1 MTQTHCRRTSFS
13 FFFKLLRLC
22 VCCLF
27 SEHALISYSPLS
39 IYLCCFL
46 LFELLGS
53 FSFFLSYLL
62 CQIISP
68 HLVVVSLL
76 HRQQCPPFFVDPF
89 TLSDPVF
96 FFFLFDSHILITLCA
111 ATYVYIYSCVAFFF
125 FLCLQA
131 SGRSHIITPHLSVFF
146 FFFTVVL
153 IQSLETRMSTKDSLV
168 IPLEREAV
176 HLNASPE
183 ASPRSPSNYLPLIPH
198 LSFFFLL
205 VCLLNSTIPNAV

>member
-146 FFFTVVL
+146 F
-153 IQSLETRMSTKDSLV
+153 SLL
-168 IPLEREAV
+168 
-176 HLNASPE
+176 
-183 ASPRSPSNYLPLIPH
+183 
-198 LSFFFLL
+198 LS
-205 VCLLNSTIPNAV
+205 